1 MGQWCLHSPYFTAF
15 LAQHCGNGHL
25 NRKIKASSL
34 KLVIVFSA
42 CFLHF
47 ELKMETSQMANVT
60 ICTQLIAKR
69 ATLTDMLAW
78 ITLMLTVSFIIFKL

>member
-1 MGQWCLHSPYFTAF
+1 MEMGQWCLHSPYFTAF

-47 ELKMETSQMANVT
+47 ELKDGDF
-60 ICTQLIAKR
+60 
-69 ATLTDMLAW
+69 TDG
-78 ITLMLTVSFIIFKL
+78 